1 MSFIACAQP
10 KCSYLLGTCASRHV
24 VAVCQ
29 SLPHFSVGAINKFAL
44 EQDPAQGAAIQSLA
58 QAQADRYTP
67 VQRSDRAAGRI
78 LTALQDGAVRT

>member
-29 SLPHFSVGAINKFAL
+29 SLPHFSVGAINEFAL
-44 EQDPAQGAAIQSLA
+44 EQDPGQGAAIQSLA
-58 QAQADRYTP
+58 QAQRIATP
-67 VQRSDRAAGRI
+67 LFSVLIG
-78 LTALQDGAVRT
+78 LQDVY